1 MLANLASSFHIR
13 LAARALHRG
22 EVIAYPTES
31 VYGLGCDPNNLDAI
45 EQLLLIKS
53 RSAAKGLILIASDIS
68 QLEPWVDFSQVPD
81 MQLLV
86 KSWPGAET
94 WIVPARKH
102 ISPLLTGSHNT
113 LAVRVT
119 AHPIASSL
127 CQQFKGPIT
136 STSANR
142 NGQREAS
149 DLFTARQFFNDKVNH
164 YLPGIISGNNNPSR
178 IRNALNGQTIRA

>member
-31 VYGLGCDPNNLDAI
+31 VFGLGCDPSNIDAI

-53 RSAAKGLILIASDIS
+53 RTAAKGLILIASDIN
-68 QLEPWVDFSQVPD
+68 QLEPWVDFNQVPD
-81 MQLLV
+81 MQLLIN
-86 KSWPGAET
+86 SWPGAET

-102 ISPLLTGSHNT
+102 ISPLLTGNHKT

-127 CQQFKGPIT
+127 CHQFNGPIT

-142 NGQREAS
+142 NGQREAR
-149 DLFTARQFFNDKVNH
+149 DLFTARQFFNDKIDY
-164 YLPGIISGNNNPSR
+164 YLPGTISGNPKPSR
-178 IRNALNGQTIRA
+178 IRNAMNGQTIRA